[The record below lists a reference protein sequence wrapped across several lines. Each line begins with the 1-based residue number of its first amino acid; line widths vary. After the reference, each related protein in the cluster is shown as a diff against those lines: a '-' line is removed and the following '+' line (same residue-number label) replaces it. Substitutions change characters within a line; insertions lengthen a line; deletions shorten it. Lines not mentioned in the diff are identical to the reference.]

1 MSLNLS
7 LNIEWHLLTSYCLFR
22 QERQKREAGF
32 LEFRLNPVKQ
42 FCTAH
47 LRSLTQIYGDNSDRK
62 SNLTYKEQSNT
73 DRVKFWR
80 HIIIDRVNLDTTVAI
95 MATNYI
101 LIVPNSGHWSWQI
114 TATNNIL
121 IVPTSGHEFLLS
133 VQIWHDCADPAQPE
147 PDRGNYSYE
156 SWQFI
161 GATVWSH
168 KNSPEWSFAEVDLFI
183 YNNDYCLDRCD

>member
-1 MSLNLS
+1 MLTVFLSDACGNFSCERFHSQRRHFRNLSSQVMSLNLS
-7 LNIEWHLLTSYCLFR
+7 LNIEWHLLMSYCLFK

-80 HIIIDRVNLDTTVAI
+80 HIITDRVNSDTTVAI
-95 MATNYI
+95 TATNYI

-114 TATNNIL
+114 TATNIYW
-121 IVPTSGHEFLLS
+121 SY
-133 VQIWHDCADPAQPE
+133 QPV
-147 PDRGNYSYE
+147 GTNSY
-156 SWQFI
+156 
-161 GATVWSH
+161 
-168 KNSPEWSFAEVDLFI
+168 
-183 YNNDYCLDRCD
+183 